1 MSVKKSLKLNVIMNA
16 ILNMSAFIF
25 PFITLPY
32 VSRVLGPAGTG
43 NVNFATSLI
52 DCFLIIAQ
60 LGIPTYGVRACAK
73 VRDDKRLLSKTAH
86 ELLIINVVMMLVAY
100 VALAGALIFV
110 PQLHEE
116 RLLYIVCSLTIFFT
130 SIGMEW
136 LYKALEQYSYITIRS
151 IVFKAIS
158 IVAMFFLVRSKEHYV
173 MYGGITIMAASASGL
188 MNFIH
193 ARKYISMRPMG
204 GYEFKPHLK
213 AVAIFFAMSCASR
226 IYTHL
231 DTLMLGFMTTEV
243 NVGYYGVAVRIKQ
256 ILVSL
261 VTSQGIVLLPRA
273 TSYIKNKQIDKFQDI
288 SRKSIGLTL
297 LTSTPLILYLMLFAW
312 DGIHFISGDEYAGAV
327 MPLRLL
333 MPTLLFIGLSN
344 VTGIQILVPMGR
356 EKTVLYSIIC
366 GAVVD
371 LMMNLVLIPRLGAMG
386 ASIAASVAEL
396 VVLIFQ
402 LTVLWKLLKNS
413 LKKIKYW
420 KALVALAAG
429 AAASFWVLLLNLG
442 NFLTLAV
449 SGCLFFGAYGL
460 TLLLLK
466 EELVTLVLG
475 QLLKKFLKK

>member
-1 MSVKKSLKLNVIMNA
+1 MSEKKSLKLNVVMNA
-16 ILNMSAFIF
+16 VLNMSAFIF

-32 VSRVLGPAGTG
+32 VSRVLGPEGTG
-43 NVNFATSLI
+43 SVNFATSLI
-52 DCFLIIAQ
+52 DCFLIVAQ

-73 VRDDKRLLSKTAH
+73 VRDDKRLLTKTAH

-100 VALAGALIFV
+100 AALAGALILV
-110 PQLHEE
+110 PRLHED
-116 RLLYIVCSLTIFFT
+116 RLLYIVCSATILFT

-136 LYKALEQYSYITIRS
+136 LYKALEQYTYITVRS

-158 IVAMFFLVRSKEHYV
+158 IVTMFLLVRSKEHYV
-173 MYGGITIMAASASGL
+173 IYGGITIMAASASGL
-188 MNFIH
+188 MNFVH

-204 GYEFKPHLK
+204 GYQFKPHLK

-231 DTLMLGFMTTEV
+231 DTLMLGFMTTET

-261 VTSQGIVLLPRA
+261 VTSQGVVLLPRA
-273 TSYIKNKQIDKFQDI
+273 THYIKNKQMDKFQDI

-297 LTSTPLILYLMLFAW
+297 LTSLPLMLYLMMFAW

-327 MPLRLL
+327 MPLRLI

-366 GAVVD
+366 GAITD
-371 LMMNLVLIPRLGAMG
+371 LLVNLALIPKYGAVG
-386 ASIAASVAEL
+386 AAIAASVAEL

-402 LTVLWKLLKNS
+402 MTVLWKLLKQS
-413 LKKIKYW
+413 LKKIAYW
-420 KALVALAAG
+420 KVLTALVVAAG
-429 AAASFWVLLLNLG
+429 VSFWVLFLSLNH
-442 NFLTLAV
+442 FFILTISA
-449 SGCLFFGAYGL
+449 CLFFGSYAL
-460 TLLLLK
+460 TLLVVK
-466 EELVTLVLG
+466 EELVADVLG
-475 QLLKKFLKK
+475 QLMKKFLKK